1 MHFELL
7 KKNYINTKEQQIV
20 IKCLN
25 LHLSEELE
33 LAKLLSLQNEIL
45 TKGKF
50 SQMVKLNNRKI
61 K

>member
-33 LAKLLSLQNEIL
+33 LAKHHLLQSYRQIC
-45 TKGKF
+45 TKYLSSVSF
-50 SQMVKLNNRKI
+50 QF
-61 K
+61 